1 VLDALGGHPRGR
13 GPAGRGRGARSRA
26 GRGTVSRRPAT
37 VALCCALLACPGC
50 LHVDYVRERVNEPI
64 PETATE
70 GLAIGAATLD
80 DVIARLGAPTLV
92 WPSENGEVVLAYAW
106 RDDAGWGVSLS
117 YSFDRFANAS
127 LEWDW
132 DHAEIP
138 AIVLRLDRELRLRM
152 IQRGLLRDLAPDPS
166 SSDPSVGE

>member
-1 VLDALGGHPRGR
+1 M
-13 GPAGRGRGARSRA
+13 SRI
-26 GRGTVSRRPAT
+26 AT
-37 VALCCALLACPGC
+37 IAALCSALLASPAC

-64 PETATE
+64 PEAATE
-70 GLAIGAATLD
+70 GLAIGAATLT
-80 DVIARLGAPTLV
+80 DVIARLGAPSLV

-127 LEWDW
+127 LEWDS

-138 AIVLRLDRELRLRM
+138 AIVLHLDRELRLRM
-152 IQRGLLRDLAPDPS
+152 IQRGLLRDLAPDPGH
-166 SSDPSVGE
+166 SDPSVGALLDTYG